1 VGIIVQKFGGT
12 SVADATKIKNVAKR
26 VVQTHDEGHRVVV
39 VVSAMGD
46 TTDRLESL
54 AYEISA
60 NPLERELAMLLSTGE
75 QVSIALLAMAV
86 SELGH
91 EAISLTGTQVG
102 IITGGFY
109 SEARIQSIN
118 QGRILS
124 ELDRGKIVIL
134 AGYQGV
140 TIDNEITTLG
150 RGASDTTAVAV
161 AATLG
166 ADRCDI
172 YTDVDGVYT
181 ADPRIVPNARKLD
194 RITHDEMLEMARL
207 GAKVLHSRSVE
218 LAKKFDVHLCVR
230 SSFTEAEGTIVE
242 KESEMI
248 EEVIVSGV
256 TSDKDQ
262 AKVSLLGVPDTP
274 GIAARIFQE
283 IADAHINIDMII
295 QNVSH
300 EGTTDISFTV
310 AKKDLES
317 TLKTAEMLKAKIGCQ
332 NISTDK
338 NIAKVSAIGIG
349 MKSHVGIAAR
359 MFRALAD
366 EGINIQTIS
375 TSEIKISCVIDD
387 RETECAVRA
396 IHDRFELGNTSNESV
411 GIQG

>member
-1 VGIIVQKFGGT
+1 MGIIVQKFGGT

-26 VVQTHDEGHRVVV
+26 IVQTRDEGHRVAV

-46 TTDRLESL
+46 TTDRLENL

-60 NPLERELAMLLSTGE
+60 NPPERELAMLMSTGE

-91 EAISLTGTQVG
+91 RAISLTGTQVG
-102 IITGGFY
+102 IMTGGFY

-118 QGRILS
+118 RGRILS
-124 ELDRGKIVIL
+124 ELEQGKIVIL

-161 AATLG
+161 AATLD
-166 ADRCDI
+166 ANRCDI

-181 ADPRIVPNARKLD
+181 ADPRIVSNARKLD
-194 RITHDEMLEMARL
+194 QITHDEMLEMARL

-218 LAKKFDVHLCVR
+218 LAKKFDVNLCVR
-230 SSFTEAEGTIVE
+230 SSFTETEGTIVV
-242 KESEMI
+242 KEGEMI
-248 EEVIVSGV
+248 EEVVVSGV

-274 GIAARIFQE
+274 GVAARIFQE
-283 IADAHINIDMII
+283 IADTHINIDMII
-295 QNVSH
+295 QNISH

-310 AKKDLES
+310 SKKDLDS
-317 TLKTAEMLKAKIGCQ
+317 TLKIAEILKAKIGCQ

-366 EGINIQTIS
+366 EGINIQMIS

-387 RETECAVRA
+387 REAEHAVRV
-396 IHDRFELGNTSNESV
+396 IHDRFELGNTSDENV